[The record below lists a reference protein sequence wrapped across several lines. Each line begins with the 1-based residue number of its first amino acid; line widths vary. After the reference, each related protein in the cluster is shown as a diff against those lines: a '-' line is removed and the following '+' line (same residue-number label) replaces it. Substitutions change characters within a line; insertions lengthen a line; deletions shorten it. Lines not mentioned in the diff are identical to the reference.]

1 VMSFLLISWFN
12 GRQLARNG
20 AFLAFNINRL
30 GDLLLF
36 FGILF
41 GFIFF
46 IVLSLLT
53 KSSMW
58 IFSTWL
64 PNAMEGPTPVSA
76 LLHSSTMV
84 VAGVFLVQF
93 FNFLCFHIILVL
105 LIYGTYMGAIGYK
118 FRDYK
123 WIIAYS
129 TSSQLVLVGVFGLIG
144 TGIFSLLYVTVH
156 AFFKSLMFMSCGWS
170 IHGNFLQWVCSNYNL
185 IFFRSFLFCVFNM
198 IRFFGLSVSLL
209 KDQVLLFRNYLII
222 IIFFFYACATL
233 FYSIS
238 LLKVSS
244 YGKLKFQE
252 SGIFILSF
260 ILFTLFNF
268 SFFFLGFSFFKVSL
282 IFLLLFFSIIYLLKN
297 FSTFFFTTHLVDIYY
312 SKINLSF
319 NIGTYQFFL
328 WLNFISYNFMYVF
341 IFLTFL
347 LIF

>member
-1 VMSFLLISWFN
+1 
-12 GRQLARNG
+12 
-20 AFLAFNINRL
+20 
-30 GDLLLF
+30 
-36 FGILF
+36 
-41 GFIFF
+41 
-46 IVLSLLT
+46 
-53 KSSMW
+53 
-58 IFSTWL
+58 
-64 PNAMEGPTPVSA
+64 
-76 LLHSSTMV
+76 
-84 VAGVFLVQF
+84 
-93 FNFLCFHIILVL
+93 
-105 LIYGTYMGAIGYK
+105 
-118 FRDYK
+118 
-123 WIIAYS
+123 
-129 TSSQLVLVGVFGLIG
+129 
-144 TGIFSLLYVTVH
+144 
-156 AFFKSLMFMSCGWS
+156 MFMSCGWS

-252 SGIFILSF
+252 SRIFILSF

-328 WLNFISYNFMYVF
+328 
-341 IFLTFL
+341 
-347 LIF
+347 